1 MKKTL
6 LKLGLISAILA
17 SSLHAGNYEVD
28 KSHSNVEFKIKHL
41 MVSNVKGSFNDF
53 SGEISFNEETKELE
67 SIKGKAVVA
76 SIDTNNEKRDEHLKA
91 SDFFDAAN
99 HADITFESVKFE
111 GDTVYGY
118 LTMKGIKQMIQLE
131 IESLNYLPKDMSGNE
146 RIGVTLE
153 GEINRKD
160 FGLSYNKI
168 LETGGAV
175 LGETVKLNI
184 ELEGIKK

>member
-1 MKKTL
+1 
-6 LKLGLISAILA
+6 
-17 SSLHAGNYEVD
+17 
-28 KSHSNVEFKIKHL
+28 
-41 MVSNVKGSFNDF
+41 
-53 SGEISFNEETKELE
+53 
-67 SIKGKAVVA
+67 
-76 SIDTNNEKRDEHLKA
+76 
-91 SDFFDAAN
+91 
-99 HADITFESVKFE
+99 
-111 GDTVYGY
+111 
-118 LTMKGIKQMIQLE
+118 MIQLE

-160 FGLSYNKI
+160 FGLSYNKV

>member
-17 SSLHAGNYEVD
+17 GSLHAGNYEVD

-160 FGLSYNKI
+160 FGLSYNKV